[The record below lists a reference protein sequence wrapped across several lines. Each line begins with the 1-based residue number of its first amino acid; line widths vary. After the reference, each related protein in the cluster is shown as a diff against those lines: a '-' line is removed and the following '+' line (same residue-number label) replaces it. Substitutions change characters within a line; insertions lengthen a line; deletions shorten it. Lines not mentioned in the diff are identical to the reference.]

1 MIAFSDLRG
10 CPNLTMPDF
19 TFAEAAAWFTDSA
32 QEFEDDFRSAEERTV
47 DDLHNT
53 AVELSSGSL
62 TPADLRRM
70 DHPYAKRHGTPK
82 LNPGII
88 NAQSGDFR
96 GAWERDAVKPARDG
110 LTSGIFNTDPKAE
123 KWLQP
128 GTKFMVA
135 RPVDAEIEDRVAPR
149 REGRIEHALDKLTS

>member
-1 MIAFSDLRG
+1 
-10 CPNLTMPDF
+10 MPDL
-19 TFAEAAAWFTDSA
+19 TFGEAADWFTQSA
-32 QEFEDDFRSAEERTV
+32 QDFDADFRSAEERSV
-47 DDLHNT
+47 DDLYRT
-53 AVELSSGSL
+53 AVELSSGNL
-62 TPADLRRM
+62 KPADLARM

-96 GAWERDAVKPARDG
+96 GAWEQEAVKGEGDG
-110 LTSGIFNTDPKAE
+110 LAGGIYNTDPKAE

-135 RPVDAEIEDRVAPR
+135 RPVDAEVEDRVAPR